1 MTRCVHPV
9 NISLFAFRICAYLY
23 IQHCNKILT
32 ATSSPAQHR
41 QETNNDRMTLYGLM
55 MKPIQRFPQF
65 ILLLQ
70 VERNIITLF
79 WKMTV
84 LFICASRGRSK
95 HMHLNTFVGGGVKN
109 HPVLSESWNGAVII
123 LTKLCAS
130 SVFMVPACCLSV
142 WEVLPVV
149 KSAYNLCDTFHKY

>member
-1 MTRCVHPV
+1 MTSCVHPV
-9 NISLFAFRICAYLY
+9 NISLFAFRICAYPY

-41 QETNNDRMTLYGLM
+41 QEINNDRMTLYGLM

-70 VERNIITLF
+70 VERNIIILF

-95 HMHLNTFVGGGVKN
+95 HMHLNTFVGGSKESPCSFWIMKWSSYYINKTMCLFSFHGTSM
-109 HPVLSESWNGAVII
+109 LSINMAG
-123 LTKLCAS
+123 
-130 SVFMVPACCLSV
+130 FACC
-142 WEVLPVV
+142 
-149 KSAYNLCDTFHKY
+149 